1 MALERL
7 QGRVYRWY
15 IASPL
20 AFADWRDPQL
30 DELNANPTNDPN
42 GLIWNLSCALNVDGS
57 TFDIADSELDDSLTF
72 CQEAGD
78 TSVTSRNAEVVF
90 ESERSSV
97 PWVGAAATVP
107 NGFNS
112 ANLAFSL
119 LAWRGIE
126 YFAILSIGEEPED
139 PFADGDE
146 LYIARVVTD
155 HGGDEMGTGENIR
168 LSQNFAFRGDVAKLR
183 VEA

>member
-15 IASPL
+15 LASPL
-20 AFADWRDPQL
+20 AFADWTDPQAA
-30 DELNANPTNDPN
+30 ELNANPTNDPN

-57 TFDIADSELDDSLTF
+57 SYDIADSELDDSLTF

-78 TSVTSRNAEVVF
+78 SSITSRNAEIVF
-90 ESERSSV
+90 ESERSDT
-97 PWVGAAATVP
+97 PWVGAAATEG
-107 NGFNS
+107 NGFDT

-126 YFAILSIGEEPED
+126 YFAILAIGEEPED
-139 PFADGDE
+139 PFVIDDE

-155 HGGDEMGTGENIR
+155 HGSDEMGTGENIR
-168 LSQNFAFRGDVAKLR
+168 LAQNFAFRGDVAKLR
-183 VEA
+183 VSA